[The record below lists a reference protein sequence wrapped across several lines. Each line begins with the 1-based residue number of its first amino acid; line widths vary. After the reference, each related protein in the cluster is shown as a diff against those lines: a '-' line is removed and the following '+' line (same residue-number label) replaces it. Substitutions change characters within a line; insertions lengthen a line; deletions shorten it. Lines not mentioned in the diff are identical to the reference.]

1 MEGTATFP
9 ENGLADCAVS
19 WNVRVKYAEGVT
31 MVDICTRLKRKIRW
45 DPKREVIVGD
55 SQGTSVPNFDP
66 HHDSINPRA
75 RREGCTVP

>member
-45 DPKREVIVGD
+45 DPDREAIIGD
-55 SQGTSVPNFDP
+55 PEASRMLN
-66 HHDSINPRA
+66 RCM
-75 RREGCTVP
+75 REPWRLGV